1 MNAPHE
7 MRLKYQAG
15 ELGEFEYGEDESRSE
30 GEKKATDN
38 STPDNVDVIDVGKD
52 IKEEEKDLEIENTD
66 DTNKS
71 KDNMTGWA
79 AWE

>member
-30 GEKKATDN
+30 GEKKRLTTARPTM
-38 STPDNVDVIDVGKD
+38 
-52 IKEEEKDLEIENTD
+52 L
-66 DTNKS
+66 
-71 KDNMTGWA
+71 MLLM
-79 AWE
+79 